1 MVAPN
6 KNQTVELSP
15 SFSKKD
21 VVEQRTK
28 ENVALPLLVMELEP
42 ATTERQSMRIHEH
55 LNIPSSSSSPTTT
68 TSATNTKKNKKSV
81 TFSENVRVKKIP
93 MLTEE
98 EKIGMFTTKQDK
110 QESKL
115 LVKLLVKYYRA
126 NRSNS
131 FYFAPATASASEES
145 QIPPE
150 ERTKIGLEPHLNPKM
165 KLTIRRRMWKVV
177 LQHQDWSREHFT
189 SLDDQILAQNCTTV
203 AKSATL
209 LAVERA
215 QNVVQELANDRKQ
228 EGSRRNFRVK
238 MPSSFMK
245 ASFPYSA
252 TVFATTVTR
261 AIETV
266 AVDTANATSKES
278 RMEAPGQ
285 ILMVR

>member
-42 ATTERQSMRIHEH
+42 ATTERQSVHIHEH
-55 LNIPSSSSSPTTT
+55 LDIPSSSSPTTT

-110 QESKL
+110 EESKL

-131 FYFAPATASASEES
+131 FFFAPATASASEES

-177 LQHQDWSREHFT
+177 LQHQDWSREHHT

-238 MPSSFMK
+238 MPSSFVK
-245 ASFPYSA
+245 SSSPYSA
-252 TVFATTVTR
+252 THFATTATT

-266 AVDTANATSKES
+266 TVDTANATSKES